1 MWAYN
6 LLFKQAM
13 MKTNKWTILISCSF
27 LLVATA
33 CSDFL
38 DEDLQGVYSGDTY
51 YKTEE
56 QAIEAVN
63 ATYQM
68 AAFTDIANCLWVF
81 GDVASDDAVK
91 GGNAGDQ
98 SDIEYIDNFQVTS
111 DNGYT
116 QYIWQHYYEG
126 ITRANNVIYYVPGID
141 MDAGERNRIVGEA
154 KFLRAFYYF
163 NLVNIFGKVPLKTK
177 PALTSE
183 ELQVPLSSVSDVYEQ
198 IERDLTDAQQ
208 ALPISYS
215 SDELGRA
222 TRGAALGLLAK
233 VCLFE
238 EKWQKSVNAIDTL
251 QSLDVSYSLMQV
263 YRNNFELGYENNN
276 ESIFEIQHLSG
287 QDPFEGSYLNQWF
300 SPQGENGY
308 YFDNPTQ
315 DLVDEYEVV
324 SATIYDPR
332 MDYSIGR
339 DGGKWMNGEDF
350 DPSWSTTGYLGKK
363 HVQPLDEV
371 STGTKGDGGLNYT
384 YMRYAEVLLMKAEA
398 LNELGKTPQALIPL
412 NEVRKRARNS
422 YLYDEKLEGYGTV
435 PENLLPEVTSTD
447 KDEVR
452 TAIRHERRVELALE
466 FHRFFDLMRYGKEA
480 AESALSSDGFN
491 YETDRYFPLPQ
502 SELDTNS
509 AL

>member
-1 MWAYN
+1 
-6 LLFKQAM
+6 
-13 MKTNKWTILISCSF
+13 
-27 LLVATA
+27 
-33 CSDFL
+33 
-38 DEDLQGVYSGDTY
+38 
-51 YKTEE
+51 
-56 QAIEAVN
+56 
-63 ATYQM
+63 
-68 AAFTDIANCLWVF
+68 
-81 GDVASDDAVK
+81 
-91 GGNAGDQ
+91 
-98 SDIEYIDNFQVTS
+98 
-111 DNGYT
+111 
-116 QYIWQHYYEG
+116 
-126 ITRANNVIYYVPGID
+126 
-141 MDAGERNRIVGEA
+141 MDAGERSRIVGEA

-183 ELQVPLSSVSDVYEQ
+183 ELQVPLSPVSDIYAQ
-198 IERDLTDAQQ
+198 IESDLTDAQQ
-208 ALPISYS
+208 VLPASYS

-233 VCLFE
+233 VFLFE
-238 EKWQKSVNAIDTL
+238 EKWQKSVDAIDTL
-251 QSLDVSYSLMQV
+251 QSLDVSYSLMPV
-263 YRNNFELGYENNN
+263 YRNNFELDYENNS

-308 YFDNPTQ
+308 YFDNPTK
-315 DLVDEYEVV
+315 DLVDEYEMV
-324 SATIYDPR
+324 SVTIYDPR
-332 MDYSIGR
+332 LDYSIGR
-339 DGGKWMNGEDF
+339 NGGKWMNGEDF
-350 DPSWSTTGYLGKK
+350 DPSWSTTGNLGKK

-371 STGTKGDGGLNYT
+371 KAGTKGDGGLNYT

-412 NEVRKRARNS
+412 NEVRKRARDS
-422 YLYDEKLEGYGTV
+422 YLYDKELGGYGTV
-435 PENLLPEVTSTD
+435 PANLLPDVTSTD

-480 AESALSSDGFN
+480 AESALSSEGFN